1 MSSRYEGESVMNI
14 TAMAM
19 KDYPQKSAMKAKKPC
34 IKMDPWRTSKLGR
47 TEWGRIIMILTI
59 SE

>member
-14 TAMAM
+14 TAMEM

-34 IKMDPWRTSKLGR
+34 IKMDPWRTSKLGS
-47 TEWGRIIMILTI
+47 TE
-59 SE
+59 

>member
-1 MSSRYEGESVMNI
+1 MSSRYEGESVMDI

-47 TEWGRIIMILTI
+47 ME
-59 SE
+59 

>member
-19 KDYPQKSAMKAKKPC
+19 KDYPRQKSAMKAKKTVCKNGPLE
-34 IKMDPWRTSKLGR
+34 DQ
-47 TEWGRIIMILTI
+47 
-59 SE
+59 